1 MLKPW
6 FISVCKNVI
15 QRNNK
20 IIREGRDEPL
30 DPPIRFQLGKS
41 GGRNVCNEA
50 ELLVD
55 GKVVGRIFYKP
66 DKAILKHGPK
76 VVIEFYG
83 EVKAVT

>member
-1 MLKPW
+1 MKKPW

-20 IIREGRDEPL
+20 IIRENLAEPL
-30 DPPIRFQLGKS
+30 GQPVRFQHGKW
-41 GGRNVCNEA
+41 GDRNVCNEA
-50 ELLVD
+50 ELIVD
-55 GKVVGRIFYKP
+55 GKVVGRVFYKP

-83 EVKAVT
+83 DVKAVA